1 MAKQIYKLLN
11 VTKIEIY
18 KEGNIYILK
27 THKKVFKTMYINHI
41 PIKKLTDEEFE
52 SIKTFIY
59 KGKKESPILHKI
71 RQEAIDYLKESNA
84 FKN

>member
-27 THKKVFKTMYINHI
+27 TYNKVFK
-41 PIKKLTDEEFE
+41 
-52 SIKTFIY
+52 
-59 KGKKESPILHKI
+59 
-71 RQEAIDYLKESNA
+71 ID
-84 FKN
+84 